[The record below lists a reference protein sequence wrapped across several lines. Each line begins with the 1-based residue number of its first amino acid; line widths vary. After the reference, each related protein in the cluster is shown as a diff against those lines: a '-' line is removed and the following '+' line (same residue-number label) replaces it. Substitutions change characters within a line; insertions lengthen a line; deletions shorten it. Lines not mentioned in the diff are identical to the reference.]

1 MLERTLLLIGGDT
14 TDAADDADA
23 RFFFTS
29 NSDIGKNLLAGM

>member
-1 MLERTLLLIGGDT
+1 MERTLLLIGGDT

-23 RFFFTS
+23 RLCFTS